1 MSYFSEIFLEFSK
14 CFFFPTEFVLKFA
27 LFGNFKSTVAKSE
40 NNSENFSKI
49 PKIAAQLKL
58 PSGDFWM
65 SESGFQKLQKMES
78 LLPTGR
84 SKTMA
89 INKPLLP

>member
-1 MSYFSEIFLEFSK
+1 ML
-14 CFFFPTEFVLKFA
+14 FFPAEFMLKFA
-27 LFGNFKSTVAKSE
+27 LFSNFKSTVAKSE

-65 SESGFQKLQKMES
+65 SESGFQKLQKMKS
-78 LLPTGR
+78 LLPTSR